1 MASSLSIRKG
11 TTKSFVLSIEDDSR
25 TWLDMGTLLVRLTQD
40 ALVIDKNLRIVQDDP
55 TKAIASYTQDD
66 TIKLTEN
73 KKFGLQ
79 LFSIVGPTATEIA
92 AKSDIYYGIVKP
104 SLWSEV
110 VHND

>member
-1 MASSLSIRKG
+1 MASSLCIRKG
-11 TTKSFVLSIEDDSR
+11 TTKSFVLSIEDESR

-40 ALVIDKNLRIVQDDP
+40 DVVIDKHLRIMDDDP
-55 TKAIASYTQDD
+55 TRAIVSYTQED

-73 KKFGLQ
+73 KRFDLQ
-79 LFSIVGPTATEIA
+79 LFSIVGPEATEIA
-92 AKSDIYYGIVKP
+92 AKSDIYHGNVKS